1 MQIQIAKAVLEN
13 ILIHAQ
19 PFLEKK
25 DLSQITSHLYF
36 EATAS
41 NTLTVKATD
50 FEIGLVIEAKGIHV
64 NEPGMATANGKK
76 LLDIVR
82 ILKDGDLDLNTD
94 NGMLDISQ
102 GNSDFQLP
110 MYNAREYPAFAG
122 IENKP
127 GIEIDSTL
135 LINSLKK
142 ITPAA
147 DTNNPKFELNG
158 ALIDFKDGQI
168 NFVATDTRRLAIIS
182 IDQPSGGSELSLII
196 PKKAIIEI
204 QKLFTSNIDIYYDAT
219 HLLIKSD
226 QYTFFTKLIN
236 GKFPDY
242 NRIIPEQTN
251 YNLSLPKNEFVNAVK
266 QITTISSD
274 MKLTF
279 EANKIHFE
287 SLSDEN
293 NKATTEIE
301 TETGITSPLTLA
313 VNSRYLL
320 DFLGQIEQPNFTIG
334 LNEPNL
340 PFLLIEN
347 DFKTIVMPIV
357 I

>member
-1 MQIQIAKAVLEN
+1 MQFEIAKAVLEN
-13 ILIHAQ
+13 ILIHTQ

-50 FEIGLVIEAKGIHV
+50 FEIGLVIDTSGINV
-64 NEPGMATANGKK
+64 IEPGMATANGKK

-82 ILKDGDLDLNTD
+82 ILSDGPVTLATKD
-94 NGMLDISQ
+94 GMLDITQ
-102 GNSDFQLP
+102 GHSDFRLP
-110 MYNAREYPAFAG
+110 MYNAREYPPFAG

-127 GIEIDSTL
+127 GVEIDSGL

-158 ALIDFKDGQI
+158 ALIDIRNEQI
-168 NFVATDTRRLAIIS
+168 NFVATDTRRLAIIA
-182 IDQPSGGSELSLII
+182 IPQTNGTELSLII

-226 QYTFFTKLIN
+226 QFTFFTKLIN

-242 NRIIPEQTN
+242 NRIIPSSAKYSLT
-251 YNLSLPKNEFVNAVK
+251 LPKSAIVNAIK
-266 QITTISSD
+266 QITTISND
-274 MKLTF
+274 MKLTL
-279 EANKIHFE
+279 EAGKILFE

-293 NKATTEIE
+293 NRATTEVE
-301 TETGITSPLTLA
+301 VDTGMQFPFTFA
-313 VNSRYLL
+313 VNSRYVL
-320 DFLGQIEQPNFTIG
+320 DFLGQIEQSEFTLQ

-340 PFLLIEN
+340 PFVLKE
-347 DFKTIVMPIV
+347 DAFKTIVMPIV

>member
-1 MQIQIAKAVLEN
+1 MQFQIAKTVLEN
-13 ILIHAQ
+13 VLMHSH

-41 NTLTVKATD
+41 NRLTVKATD
-50 FEIGLVIEAKGIHV
+50 YEIGLVITIDNV
-64 NEPGMATANGKK
+64 NVIEPGMATANGKK
-76 LLDIVR
+76 LLDIIR
-82 ILKDGDLDLNTD
+82 ILKEGDIRIETKE
-94 NGMLDISQ
+94 GMLDISQ
-102 GNSDFQLP
+102 ATSDFQLP
-110 MYNAREYPAFAG
+110 MYNAQEYPSFAT

-127 GIEIDSTL
+127 NIEIDSAL

-158 ALIDFKDGQI
+158 ALIDIKHELI
-168 NFVATDTRRLAIIS
+168 NFVATDTRRLAIVS
-182 IDQPSGGSELSLII
+182 IPQSGETELSLII

-204 QKLFTSNIDIYYDAT
+204 QKLFTSNIDIFYDAT

-242 NRIIPEQTN
+242 NRIIPSNTQ
-251 YNLSLPKNEFVNAVK
+251 YNLSLPKSDFIDAIK
-266 QITTISSD
+266 QITTISND
-274 MKLTF
+274 LKLTIDPDR
-279 EANKIHFE
+279 IHFE

-293 NKATTEIE
+293 NRAMTEI
-301 TETGITSPLTLA
+301 TMQTGMESSFVFAI
-313 VNSRYLL
+313 NSRYIL
-320 DFLGQIEQPNFTIG
+320 DFLGQIEQSHFTLG

-340 PFLLIEN
+340 PFLLQE
-347 DFKTIVMPIV
+347 DTFKTIVMPIV

>member
-1 MQIQIAKAVLEN
+1 MQFQIAKAVLEN
-13 ILIHAQ
+13 ILIHTQ
-19 PFLEKK
+19 PFIEKK

-50 FEIGLVIEAKGIHV
+50 YEIGLVIDTSNIHV
-64 NEPGMATANGKK
+64 TEPGMATANGKK

-82 ILKDGDLDLNTD
+82 ILNDGEISLATK
-94 NGMLDISQ
+94 NGMLEITQ
-102 GNSDFQLP
+102 GHSDFQLP
-110 MYNAREYPAFAG
+110 MYNAKEYPAFAG

-127 GIEIDSTL
+127 NVDLDAAL
-135 LINSLKK
+135 LVNSLKK

-158 ALIDFKDGQI
+158 ALIDIKNGRI
-168 NFVATDTRRLAIIS
+168 NFVATDTRRLALVS
-182 IDQPSGGSELSLII
+182 IEQTSGAELSLII

-226 QYTFFTKLIN
+226 QFTFFTKLIN

-242 NRIIPEQTN
+242 NRIIPGASN
-251 YNLSLPKNEFVNAVK
+251 YKLTLPKGEFINAIK
-266 QITTISSD
+266 QITTISND
-274 MKLTF
+274 MKLTV
-279 EANKIHFE
+279 ETAKIHFE

-293 NKATTEIE
+293 NKAATEINVD
-301 TETGITSPLTLA
+301 TGISAPFTFA
-313 VNSRYLL
+313 VNSRYIL
-320 DFLGQIEQPNFTIG
+320 DFLGQIDQSSFVLE
-334 LNEPNL
+334 LNEPTL
-340 PFLLIEN
+340 PFVLSEDN
-347 DFKTIVMPIV
+347 FKTIVMPIV

>member
-1 MQIQIAKAVLEN
+1 MQIQIAKSVLEN

-25 DLSQITSHLYF
+25 DLSQITSHLHF

-50 FEIGLVIEAKGIHV
+50 SEIGIVIFSENV
-64 NEPGMATANGKK
+64 TVLEPGIATANGKK

-82 ILKDGDLDLNTD
+82 ILNDGNVDLATA
-94 NGMLDISQ
+94 GTMLEIKQ
-102 GNSDFQLP
+102 AHSDFQLP
-110 MYNAREYPAFAG
+110 MYEAKEYPLFPSVDD
-122 IENKP
+122 KP
-127 GIEIDSTL
+127 RVRIDSTL

-158 ALIDFKDGQI
+158 ALIDIKESLI
-168 NFVATDTRRLAIIS
+168 NFVATDTRRLAIITVE
-182 IDQPSGGSELSLII
+182 QQNESELALIV

-204 QKLFTSNIDIYYDAT
+204 QKLFSANIDIFYDAT
-219 HLLIKSD
+219 HLMIRSD
-226 QYTFFTKLIN
+226 QYLFFTKLIN

-242 NRIIPEQTN
+242 NRIIPNSTN
-251 YNLSLPKNEFVNAVK
+251 YNLTLPKSDIVKAVK
-266 QITTISSD
+266 QITTISND
-274 MKLTF
+274 MKLTLKP
-279 EANKIHFE
+279 EKILFE

-293 NKATTEIE
+293 NKASTEIE
-301 TETGITSPLTLA
+301 MPTGIDTVFTFA

-320 DFLGQIEQPNFTIG
+320 DFLGQTEQSHFVLG

-340 PFLLIEN
+340 PFLLQEDN
-347 DFKTIVMPIV
+347 YKTVVMPIV